1 MLIRVIVDNKEI
13 RPWYG
18 LAIKWY
24 LTRSPYMSSGRSRGR
39 METQVWH
46 LVLIM
51 VIILGMI
58 YHRSNM
64 GIQDELAKLRLRQQ
78 FQMYRPAVKRA
89 RPVPITTQM
98 PSDNATILSALARPR
113 DVVGVSHGTQ
123 ATADTER
130 EASLPHLAIRPG
142 KRE

>member
-1 MLIRVIVDNKEI
+1 
-13 RPWYG
+13 
-18 LAIKWY
+18 
-24 LTRSPYMSSGRSRGR
+24 MSRGRSRGR

-78 FQMYRPAVKRA
+78 LQMSRPVVKRT
-89 RPVPITTQM
+89 RPIPIVVQM

-113 DVVGVSHGTQ
+113 DVVRVSHGTQ
-123 ATADTER
+123 VTADTER

-142 KRE
+142 KRG

>member
-1 MLIRVIVDNKEI
+1 M
-13 RPWYG
+13 
-18 LAIKWY
+18 A
-24 LTRSPYMSSGRSRGR
+24 RSAYMSRGKSSGR

-78 FQMYRPAVKRA
+78 LQMYHPAVKRA
-89 RPVPITTQM
+89 RPIPIAMPM
-98 PSDNATILSALARPR
+98 PSVIPDTSNASKKNSNST
-113 DVVGVSHGTQ
+113 
-123 ATADTER
+123 
-130 EASLPHLAIRPG
+130 
-142 KRE
+142 

>member
-1 MLIRVIVDNKEI
+1 
-13 RPWYG
+13 
-18 LAIKWY
+18 
-24 LTRSPYMSSGRSRGR
+24 MSRGKSSGR

-51 VIILGMI
+51 VIMLSLI

-78 FQMYRPAVKRA
+78 LQMYHPAVKRA
-89 RPVPITTQM
+89 RPVPIDTQM
-98 PSDNATILSALARPR
+98 PSDNTTILSALAQPR

-130 EASLPHLAIRPG
+130 EASLPQMSFGVLVHQRHWRPQHLRDGGLDIQTG
-142 KRE
+142 FEQN